1 MTQNLITRLS
11 KLDAPDRRIDPLRR
25 QELIQIAHQVA
36 DEAGKVFR
44 DTLSALLRAK
54 EASNA

>member
-1 MTQNLITRLS
+1 MNTLIDRLS
-11 KLDAPDRRIDPLRR
+11 KLDGPRRIDPVRR
-25 QELIQIAHQVA
+25 AELSKIAKQAA

-54 EASNA
+54 EASHAD